1 MGEIELLLLVMG
13 REEMNVQLASKKG
26 KKGKKGKKMMERGC
40 AWGDVGLSCGHAFGT
55 NHMHSVRCSTSS
67 SAVVLVAGSLL
78 LTKALKL
85 DAHRMV

>member
-1 MGEIELLLLVMG
+1 MF
-13 REEMNVQLASKKG
+13 NWQASKQ
-26 KKGKKGKKMMERGC
+26 ERKERKEDDGER
-40 AWGDVGLSCGHAFGT
+40 GDVGLSCGHAFGT